1 MTSVFKL
8 RVAFFGVILFGLFH
22 LKLAVES
29 HIQAYAILSSK
40 VLQPDVNNTT
50 QVSQATRKTL
60 FPTVIK
66 RNNTTQVIQ
75 ATRKNVFPS
84 VIKGNDTVK
93 DLRTVSPTSP
103 IRSATSEIQEKDLLI
118 PMSIMAMLSPS
129 VNARLSI
136 DIIANKCRFDAVKH
150 EYEKRRAGGANGTVT
165 LNCLTGCGGTGDRLR
180 GISATLVRALSLGY
194 NFRLEMNKPVPLRD
208 VFTERGNVLWLSP
221 RRPELADT
229 FRVDALDKG
238 DFKFCEWSR
247 HTDVFVRTNLPGLIG
262 ADGHFQNESCH
273 SQHQFYKEPLMRSRG
288 WDMHKEDW
296 YAMTGCSFWYLFSFG
311 KHLQHT
317 LSQELQRFHMWR
329 IEHGRERNPIVG
341 VHIRSGD
348 TAMLGVGFEHDVRVG
363 SAGQDGAIR
372 IMECALKWSTVI
384 GLQNATFFVVSDTIE
399 SRAFA
404 TSRFPG
410 RVFPSSAVPFH
421 TDRSHKG
428 DLLKGTL
435 SSWMD
440 LLLLAFSDAIVL
452 SRSGFGEAASHI
464 GMFSQDRVLT
474 PAECIHKGLVIVPSL

>member
-1 MTSVFKL
+1 
-8 RVAFFGVILFGLFH
+8 
-22 LKLAVES
+22 
-29 HIQAYAILSSK
+29 
-40 VLQPDVNNTT
+40 
-50 QVSQATRKTL
+50 
-60 FPTVIK
+60 
-66 RNNTTQVIQ
+66 
-75 ATRKNVFPS
+75 
-84 VIKGNDTVK
+84 
-93 DLRTVSPTSP
+93 
-103 IRSATSEIQEKDLLI
+103 
-118 PMSIMAMLSPS
+118 
-129 VNARLSI
+129 
-136 DIIANKCRFDAVKH
+136 
-150 EYEKRRAGGANGTVT
+150 

-229 FRVDALDKG
+229 FRVDALDTG

-247 HTDVFVRTNLPGLIG
+247 YTDVFVRTNLPGLIG

-288 WDMHKEDW
+288 WNMHKEDW
-296 YAMTGCSFWYLFSFG
+296 HAMTGCSFWYLFSFG

-317 LSQELQRFHMWR
+317 LSQELQTFHTWKV
-329 IEHGRERNPIVG
+329 EHGRERNPIVG

-348 TAMLGVGFEHDVRVG
+348 TAMLGGGFGHDVRVG

-372 IMECALKWSTVI
+372 IMECALKWSIVI

-410 RVFPSSAVPFH
+410 RIFSSSAVPFH

-428 DLLKGTL
+428 DLLKGTI
-435 SSWMD
+435 SSWTD

-452 SRSGFGEAASHI
+452 SQSGFSEAGSQI

-474 PAECIHKGLVIVPSL
+474 HAECIQNPNGLVIDASM